1 MSKIV
6 SSFLYCLKN
15 NTTSASFF
23 STKSDSMLIAYIPY
37 LYDTE
42 VNEDGSVLSG
52 KIGIEYVDAPNI
64 FPVSWKNGEVSECVF
79 AFGRAGPSESS
90 RAKSGDGVI

>member
-23 STKSDSMLIAYIPY
+23 STKSDSMLIAYISY
-37 LYDTE
+37 LLCVKVST
-42 VNEDGSVLSG
+42 NGCGLS
-52 KIGIEYVDAPNI
+52 I
-64 FPVSWKNGEVSECVF
+64 
-79 AFGRAGPSESS
+79 
-90 RAKSGDGVI
+90 